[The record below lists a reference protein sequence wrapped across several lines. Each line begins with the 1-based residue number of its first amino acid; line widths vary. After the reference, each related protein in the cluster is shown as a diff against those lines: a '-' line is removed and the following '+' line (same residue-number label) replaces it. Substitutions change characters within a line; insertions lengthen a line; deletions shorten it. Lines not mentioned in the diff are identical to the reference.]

1 MNIRSLIVDDEP
13 LARKR
18 IAAFLKDMPAI
29 SVIGECGT
37 GREAIQVIREK
48 SPDLLFLDIQ
58 MPEVGGFDVLQ
69 AIGKGKMPII
79 IFTTAHD
86 QHALKAFEVHAL
98 DYLLKP
104 FSRQRFAEA
113 VERAREQLGNL
124 NNREPD
130 PKIAALIETLRP
142 EQKHLSRFVIK
153 SSQRVLFVKAANVDW
168 IESAGNYAVLHVG
181 AQTHIIRETMQAL
194 EKRLCPGSFQRISRS
209 AIVNL
214 SRIKEIQP
222 MGKGEHVIIMMDTG
236 KQLTMSRGIRDLER
250 ALELS

>member
-18 IAAFLKDMPAI
+18 IAAFLNDMPGI
-29 SVIGECGT
+29 SVIGECGS
-37 GREAIQVIREK
+37 GREAIKLIREK

-69 AIGKGKMPII
+69 AIGRENMPII

-104 FSRQRFAEA
+104 FSRQRFAGA
-113 VERAREQLGNL
+113 VERARIQFGNL
-124 NNREPD
+124 NHREPD

-142 EQKHLSRFVIK
+142 EQRHLSRFVVR
-153 SSQRVLFVKAANVDW
+153 SSQRVVFVKVTDVDW
-168 IESAGNYAVLHVG
+168 IESAGNYALLHIG

-194 EKRLCPGSFQRISRS
+194 EKKLCPGSFRRVSRS

-222 MGKGEHVIIMMDTG
+222 MVKGEYTLILETG
-236 KQLTMSRGIRDLER
+236 KHLAMSRSLRDLER
-250 ALELS
+250 ALEVS

>member
-18 IAAFLKDMPAI
+18 IVSFLNNMPGI
-29 SVIGECGT
+29 SIIGECGG
-37 GREAIQVIREK
+37 GRDAIRLIREM

-69 AIGKGKMPII
+69 AVGPEKMPAV
-79 IFTTAHD
+79 IFTTAYD

-104 FSRQRFAEA
+104 FSRQRFTGA
-113 VERAREQLGNL
+113 VERARKQLENSTP
-124 NNREPD
+124 REPD
-130 PKIAALIETLRP
+130 SRIAALIENLRP
-142 EQKHLSRFVIK
+142 EQRYLSRFAIR
-153 SSQRVLFVKAANVDW
+153 SSQRVLFVKATDVEW
-168 IESAGNYAVLHVG
+168 IESAGNYALLHVG

-194 EKRLCPGSFQRISRS
+194 ERKLSPKSFRRVSRS

-222 MGKGEHVIIMMDTG
+222 LARGEYSIVLESGKH
-236 KQLTMSRGIRDLER
+236 LAMSRSLRDLER
-250 ALELS
+250 ALEIS

>member
-18 IAAFLKDMPAI
+18 IAGFLNDMPDMA
-29 SVIGECGT
+29 VIGECST
-37 GREAIQVIREK
+37 GREAIKLIREQL
-48 SPDLLFLDIQ
+48 PDLLFLDIQ

-69 AIGKGKMPII
+69 EIDQEKMPII

-86 QHALKAFEVHAL
+86 EHALRAFDVHAL

-104 FSRQRFAEA
+104 FSRQRFAAA
-113 VERAREQLGNL
+113 VERAREQFGNM
-124 NNREPD
+124 NKREPD
-130 PKIAALIETLRP
+130 SRIAALIETLRP
-142 EQKHLSRFVIK
+142 EQRHLSRFVIK
-153 SSQRVLFVKAANVDW
+153 TSQRVLFVKAASVDW
-168 IESAGNYAVLHVG
+168 IESAGNYAVLHIG

-222 MGKGEHVIIMMDTG
+222 MGKGEYIIMLETG
-236 KQLTMSRGIRDLER
+236 KQLPMSRGLRDLER
-250 ALELS
+250 ALEHS